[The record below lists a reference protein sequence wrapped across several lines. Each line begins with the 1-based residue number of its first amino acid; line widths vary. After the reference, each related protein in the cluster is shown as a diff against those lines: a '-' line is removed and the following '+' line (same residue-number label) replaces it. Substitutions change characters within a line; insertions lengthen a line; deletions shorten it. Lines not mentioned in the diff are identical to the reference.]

1 MIVLEDK
8 FYNVSDYNKYRYTT
22 SLLANTIKH
31 MDTTEPKYFT
41 KFRQFIEKRLDLV
54 DNRFDLIDN
63 RFDLVDN
70 RFDSID
76 QRLNGLDE
84 NIDSLAISTKNQFD
98 EFGGEFSGLKTEF
111 IKLKTEMNSRFEMV
125 DYEISD
131 IKNTMATKEE
141 VKDILS
147 HIGRYEVR
155 TQNIEETLKSDHE
168 PRIKNLEKSLLA
180 I

>member
-1 MIVLEDK
+1 
-8 FYNVSDYNKYRYTT
+8 
-22 SLLANTIKH
+22 

-41 KFRQFIEKRLDLV
+41 EFRKYIEKRFDLV
-54 DNRFDLIDN
+54 DNRFDS
-63 RFDLVDN
+63 VDN

-76 QRLNGLDE
+76 QRLNDVDE

-98 EFGGEFSGLKTEF
+98 EFGGEFSGFKTEF
-111 IKLKTEMNSRFEMV
+111 IKFKTEMNNRFEMV
-125 DYEISD
+125 DYEISI

-147 HIGRYEVR
+147 YIGRYEIR
-155 TQNIEETLKSDHE
+155 TQNIEETLKADHE